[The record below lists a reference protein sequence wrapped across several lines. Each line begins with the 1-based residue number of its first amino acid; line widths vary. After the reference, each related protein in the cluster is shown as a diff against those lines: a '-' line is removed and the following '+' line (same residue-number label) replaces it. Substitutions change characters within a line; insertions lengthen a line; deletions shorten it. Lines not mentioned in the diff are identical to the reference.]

1 MQKNTE
7 TPIRLLIRKC
17 LNEMAI
23 IKPYDFS
30 SYIDKLKKSE
40 NNVSNLKDINNIF
53 KGSEIYFSNFDTYF
67 ETLTNEKEKI
77 VAPKDLML
85 MGGVKFALYNTNID
99 KINVVVEPSLFF
111 DFINSRQNKEHF
123 YEFLNLVLRHESIHL
138 QQVSKMGKDKYVLDA
153 SPTVNT
159 KKYWSSQYEIMA
171 YAQSLVD
178 DLHNQGHSDK
188 EIEIFLREPENTE
201 NIGSWIYNVYKK
213 VLNKEQYKKF
223 KKYAYLYTKNI

>member
-1 MQKNTE
+1 MQKRTE
-7 TPIRLLIRKC
+7 TSIRTLIRKH
-17 LNEMAI
+17 LNEMAV

-30 SYIDKLKKSE
+30 YYIDKLKKSE
-40 NNVSNLKDINNIF
+40 KNISSLNDINDIF
-53 KGSEIYFSNFDTYF
+53 KGSNIYFSDFETYF
-67 ETLTNEKEKI
+67 KTLTNEKEKI

-111 DFINSRQNKEHF
+111 DFLSSKGNKQQF

-153 SPTVNT
+153 SPTVNA
-159 KKYWSSQYEIMA
+159 KKYWTSPYEIMA

-178 DLHNQGHSDK
+178 DLHNQGLSNE
-188 EIEIFLREPENTE
+188 EIETFLREPENIE
-201 NIGSWIYNVYKK
+201 SWIYDLHKK
-213 VLNKEQYKKF
+213 VLNKEQYRKF
-223 KKYAYLYTKNI
+223 MKYVYLYIKTM